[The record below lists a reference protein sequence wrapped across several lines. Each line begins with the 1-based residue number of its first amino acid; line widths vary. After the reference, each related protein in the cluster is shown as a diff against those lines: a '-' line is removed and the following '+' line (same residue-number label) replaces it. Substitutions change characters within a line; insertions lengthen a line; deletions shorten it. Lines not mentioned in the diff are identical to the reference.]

1 MVSVSS
7 QIFIIPL
14 FSTKSKIISLPNE
27 NKIKDIALKQQ
38 KYFIITSI
46 TKLITEQSLV
56 CNIFKGH

>member
-1 MVSVSS
+1 M
-7 QIFIIPL
+7 
-14 FSTKSKIISLPNE
+14 KNNE

-56 CNIFKGH
+56 CNISNATNLDIFY